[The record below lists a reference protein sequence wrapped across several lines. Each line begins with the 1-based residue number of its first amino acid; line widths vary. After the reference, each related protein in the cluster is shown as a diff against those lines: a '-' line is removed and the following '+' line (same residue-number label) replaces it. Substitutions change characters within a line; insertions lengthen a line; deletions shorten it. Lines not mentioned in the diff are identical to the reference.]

1 MNFKMIFNVLDGVL
15 LIKRQKMNISKKNSK
30 SGYTNVVFSEQ
41 IKNVG
46 QYLKWM
52 ILLIM
57 PSPNNQVR
65 CKN

>member
-1 MNFKMIFNVLDGVL
+1 MGFYSLKD
-15 LIKRQKMNISKKNSK
+15 KKMNISRKNSK
-30 SGYTNVVFSEQ
+30 SGYTYVVFNKQ

-57 PSPNNQVR
+57 PSPNNQLR